1 MDKSIEINGV
11 AYQLPDIEAD
21 AWTRL
26 LNASLRAKDAFR
38 TAALATQS
46 RATQPG
52 TETAQRTVVLRQ
64 TDRQTQA
71 VFFHSDR
78 RADKTG
84 QIEAQPRVSCLFYD
98 DRSRIQLRLQGT
110 ATVFMN
116 DATADEHWN
125 KLPVSS
131 RKSYFSLL
139 TPGSVQAEP
148 TDGLPEN
155 LQNRVLPTPAQ
166 SEAGRANFAVIRV
179 QITFMDWL
187 WLGENGHRRA
197 QFAYENGAL
206 ARLDWVAP

>member
-1 MDKSIEINGV
+1 MDKSIQINGV
-11 AYQLPDIEAD
+11 AYQLPGIEAD

-38 TAALATQS
+38 TAVLATQPL
-46 RATQPG
+46 ATLTD

-64 TDRQTQA
+64 TDRQTQSI
-71 VFFHSDR
+71 FFHSDK
-78 RADKTG
+78 RADKIG

-110 ATVFMN
+110 ATIFMD
-116 DATADEHWN
+116 DATADEHWH
-125 KLPVSS
+125 KLTVSS
-131 RKSYFSLL
+131 RKSYLSML
-139 TPGSVQAEP
+139 TPGSVQPDP
-148 TDGLPEN
+148 TDGLPET

-166 SEAGRANFAVIRV
+166 SEAGKANFAVIRC